1 MLICERIRQLR
12 KEILHM
18 NQNDFGKRISLSG
31 SNVGNIEVG
40 RVNLTD
46 RVITDICNE
55 FAVSE
60 NWLRSGGTDDEIFIE
75 LSEDVELSN
84 YVSDLLDSTDD
95 VVADLIKNFIV
106 IYQKLDGDS
115 KQVLK
120 NVASDLLKK
129 SK

>member
-60 NWLRSGGTDDEIFIE
+60 NWLRNGGTDDEIFIE